1 MAKSEDNKQRSK
13 KLIPYLVVI
22 LVAAVSVLVVALLTK
37 PKDEEQKETTT
48 AATVETS
55 TTEEPTEET
64 LPTAAALDVGRIEI
78 LMEDYY
84 LAKVE
89 NDVDKL
95 NRIIESD
102 TVYTLAD
109 LTGESQYIDRYDNFR
124 NYVMPGVSEEY
135 FVVYVTYDLYFRGID
150 TGAPAL
156 NRFIIAKDTG
166 GNYFIY
172 DRKVTQE
179 FTDYLAKLDASP
191 TIEGLRKQVEDGL
204 KKACESDVDLDQ
216 LIRLLNTGETQAPS
230 TEAPSEETT
239 QAQAGLIRSF

>member
-22 LVAAVSVLVVALLTK
+22 LVAAVSVLLVAILTR
-37 PKDEEQKETTT
+37 PKEEDQEESTT
-48 AATVETS
+48 ASAETS

-64 LPTAAALDVGRIEI
+64 LPTAAALDVGRIEL

-191 TIEGLRKQVEDGL
+191 TIQGLRKQVEDGL
-204 KKACESDVDLDQ
+204 RKACASDVDLDQ
-216 LIRLLNTGETQAPS
+216 LIKLLNTGETEAPA
-230 TEAPSEETT
+230 TEAPAEETT
-239 QAQAGLIRSF
+239 NAQAGIFRVF

>member
-22 LVAAVSVLVVALLTK
+22 LVAAVSVLLVALLTR
-37 PKDEEQKETTT
+37 PKEDSEDETTT
-48 AATVETS
+48 ASIETS

-124 NYVMPGVSEEY
+124 NYVVPGVSEEF

-204 KKACESDVDLDQ
+204 RKACESDVDLDQ
-216 LIRLLNTGETQAPS
+216 LIRLLNTGETEAPS
-230 TEAPSEETT
+230 TEAPAEESTS
-239 QAQAGLIRSF
+239 AQAGLFRDF